1 MEEVYTKLLDASTK
15 NKIKKKIL
23 QLDVQYK
30 N

>member
-1 MEEVYTKLLDASTK
+1 MEEVFNKLLDASTK
-15 NKIKKKIL
+15 NKIL